1 MELRLAI
8 ACVDDRTLSAK
19 LINLLLVLLDKLDQL
34 SLLLDQEVVLLL
46 ELLVELLLEQI
57 HAIRGILVL
66 ALVHGLVDR
75 LL

>member
-1 MELRLAI
+1 MELRLTI
-8 ACVDDRTLSAK
+8 ACIDNRTLSTK
-19 LINLLLVLLDKLDQL
+19 LINLLLILLDKLDQL

-46 ELLVELLLEQI
+46 ELLVELLLKQV

-66 ALVHGLVDR
+66 ALVHGLVHG